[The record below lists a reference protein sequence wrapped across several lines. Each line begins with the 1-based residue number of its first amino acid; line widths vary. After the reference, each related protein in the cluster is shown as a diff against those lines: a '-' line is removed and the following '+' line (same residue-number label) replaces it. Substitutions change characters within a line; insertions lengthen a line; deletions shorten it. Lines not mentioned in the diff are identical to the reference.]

1 MVYLVPPSLFRAAFL
16 LPGRHRAAEA
26 PLKLAAPADGLAKSN
41 LAEPHNT
48 RRVDEFKLK
57 APLLPEHPMDYL
69 QRILIALIDA
79 LVEAGRTRESID
91 VGILDGQ
98 VRPWNFHEMKE
109 LAAERYP
116 HLPPLYT
123 DYPLQPGK

>member
-1 MVYLVPPSLFRAAFL
+1 
-16 LPGRHRAAEA
+16 
-26 PLKLAAPADGLAKSN
+26 
-41 LAEPHNT
+41 
-48 RRVDEFKLK
+48 
-57 APLLPEHPMDYL
+57 MDYL